1 MAELRLFGRSAAPG
15 VAEGVVA
22 VLDAA
27 RRSKSQA
34 GTRAEEVLAL
44 REALSRALTEV
55 EDLAGNATGEAGEML
70 GFQVA
75 MLSDDELVRPALEAV
90 EAGESAA
97 DAWEAAM
104 DAEIA
109 SYRAAGD
116 EHFAARAAD
125 LEDIRD
131 RVLGHLTPGAA
142 GPVIPAGSVVVAA
155 DLPISR
161 FLAIDWALGGA
172 IVLTQG
178 SPGSHVAM
186 LARARGVPMVVGLDG
201 DAVAMAGRE
210 ALVDAATG
218 EVVLNPTETTRV
230 AFAAKARTEKTA
242 NAVRAAFSARPALT
256 RDGTRIAL
264 NLNAGSA
271 DELDGVDPVI
281 CDGIGLVR
289 TELLFQAPGGLP
301 DEEAQYQAYR
311 RIVTWAEG
319 RPVTIRT
326 LDAGGDKPIPG
337 VTMDGESNPFLGV
350 RGIRLSLRNPALFR
364 TQLRALARASAD
376 GDLRIMLPMVTV
388 PAELEASR
396 KLLAEALAGLE
407 HDNIPAGRPKL
418 GMMIEVPAAAIVIDQ
433 FDADFFSI
441 GSNDL
446 TQYVTAAGRDIGA
459 VAELADPLNPAVMRL
474 IALVARHGRETG
486 REVSLCGDAGGDP
499 SSAGRDIGA
508 VAELADPLNPAVMRL
523 IALVARHG
531 RETGREVSLCGDAG
545 GDPRVIG
552 SLLRAGLRS
561 LSVAL

>member
-1 MAELRLFGRSAAPG
+1 MAERRLFGRSAAPG

-27 RRSKSQA
+27 KQSKRNA

-44 REALSRALTEV
+44 RRALSQALAEV
-55 EDLAGNATGEAGEML
+55 ADLAGNAAGEAADML

-75 MLSDDELVRPALEAV
+75 MLSDDELVRPTLEAV

-97 DAWEAAM
+97 AAWQAAM

-109 SYRAAGD
+109 GYRAAGD
-116 EHFAARAAD
+116 DHFAARTAD

-178 SPGSHVAM
+178 SPSSHVAM

-230 AFAAKARTEKTA
+230 AFAAKAQTEKTA
-242 NAVRAAFSARPALT
+242 NAVRAAFSARPAVT

-289 TELLFQAPGGLP
+289 TELLFHAPGGLP

-311 RIVTWAEG
+311 RIVAWAEG

-396 KLLAEALAGLE
+396 KLLAEALAGLA

-474 IALVARHGRETG
+474 IALVAQ
-486 REVSLCGDAGGDP
+486 
-499 SSAGRDIGA
+499 
-508 VAELADPLNPAVMRL
+508 
-523 IALVARHG
+523 HG

-561 LSVAL
+561 LSVAPASVGAAKQAIAAIDLREAAP

>member
-75 MLSDDELVRPALEAV
+75 MLAVDELVRPALDAV
-90 EAGESAA
+90 EAGESASV
-97 DAWEAAM
+97 AWETTMAV
-104 DAEIA
+104 EI
-109 SYRAAGD
+109 SGYRAAED
-116 EHFAARAAD
+116 AHFSARAAD

-131 RVLGHLTPGAA
+131 RVLGHLTPAADGAS
-142 GPVIPAGSVVVAA
+142 IPGGSVVVAT
-155 DLPISR
+155 DLPLSR
-161 FLAIDWALGGA
+161 FLGIDWAQGGA

-178 SPGSHVAM
+178 SPTSHVAM

-230 AFAAKARTEKTA
+230 AFAAKAQTEKTA

-311 RIVTWAEG
+311 RIVAWAEG

-326 LDAGGDKPIPG
+326 LDAGGDKPIKG

-350 RGIRLSLRNPALFR
+350 RGVRLSLRHPAVFR
-364 TQLRALARASAD
+364 VQLRALARASAD

-499 SSAGRDIGA
+499 
-508 VAELADPLNPAVMRL
+508 
-523 IALVARHG
+523 
-531 RETGREVSLCGDAG
+531 
-545 GDPRVIG
+545 RVIG

-561 LSVAL
+561 LSVAPASVGAAKQAIAAIDLREAAP

>member
-1 MAELRLFGRSAAPG
+1 MQDTAELRLFGRSAAPG

-27 RRSKSQA
+27 KQSRRAA
-34 GTRAEEVLAL
+34 GTQAEEALAL
-44 REALSRALTEV
+44 RRAVAQALAEV
-55 EDLAGNATGEAGEML
+55 TDLAENAAGEAADML

-75 MLSDDELVRPALEAV
+75 MLTDDELVRPALEAV

-97 DAWEAAM
+97 AAWEAAM
-104 DAEIA
+104 DAEIGG
-109 SYRAAGD
+109 YRDAGD
-116 EHFAARAAD
+116 DHFAARTAD

-142 GPVIPAGSVVVAA
+142 SPVIPAGSVVVAA

-161 FLAIDWALGGA
+161 FLAIDWARGGA

-178 SPGSHVAM
+178 SPTSHVAM
-186 LARARGVPMVVGLDG
+186 LARARGVPMVVGLGG
-201 DAVAMAGRE
+201 DAVVMAGRK

-218 EVVLNPTETTRV
+218 EVVLDPTETTRM
-230 AFAAKARTEKTA
+230 AFAAKAQTERKA
-242 NAVRAAFSARPALT
+242 NAARAAFRAKPAVT
-256 RDGTRIAL
+256 KDGTRIAL
-264 NLNAGSA
+264 NLNAASV
-271 DELDGVDPVI
+271 DELDGVDPAI
-281 CDGIGLVR
+281 CDGVGLVR
-289 TELLFQAPGGLP
+289 TELLFHAPGGLP
-301 DEEAQYQAYR
+301 DEEAQYRAYR
-311 RIVTWAEG
+311 RIVDWAEG

-364 TQLRALARASAD
+364 TQLRALARTSAD

-396 KLLAEALAGLE
+396 KLLADALADLAR
-407 HDNIPAGRPKL
+407 DNIPAGRPKL
-418 GMMIEVPAAAIVIDQ
+418 GIMVEVPAAAIAIDQ

-474 IALVARHGRETG
+474 IASVARHGRQ
-486 REVSLCGDAGGDP
+486 
-499 SSAGRDIGA
+499 
-508 VAELADPLNPAVMRL
+508 
-523 IALVARHG
+523 
-531 RETGREVSLCGDAG
+531 TGREVSLCGDAG

-552 SLLRAGLRS
+552 ALLRAGLRS
-561 LSVAL
+561 LSVAPACVGAAKQAIAAIDLREAAP

>member
-1 MAELRLFGRSAAPG
+1 MAERRLFGRSAAPG

-27 RRSKSQA
+27 KQSKRNA

-44 REALSRALTEV
+44 RRALSQALAEV
-55 EDLAGNATGEAGEML
+55 ADLAGNAAGEAADML

-75 MLSDDELVRPALEAV
+75 MLSDDELVRPTLEAV

-97 DAWEAAM
+97 AAWQAAM

-109 SYRAAGD
+109 GYRAAGD
-116 EHFAARAAD
+116 DHFAARTAD

-178 SPGSHVAM
+178 SPSSHVAM

-230 AFAAKARTEKTA
+230 AFAAKAQTEKTA
-242 NAVRAAFSARPALT
+242 NAVRAAFSAGPAVT
-256 RDGTRIAL
+256 RDGIRIAL
-264 NLNAGSA
+264 NLNVGSA
-271 DELDGVDPVI
+271 DELDGIDPAI

-289 TELLFQAPGGLP
+289 TELLFHAPGGLP

-311 RIVTWAEG
+311 RIVAWAEG

-337 VTMDGESNPFLGV
+337 VTMDGESNPVPRRPRHPPVAAQSGAV
-350 RGIRLSLRNPALFR
+350 PNPA
-364 TQLRALARASAD
+364 ARPGARIGGRRPANHAAD
-376 GDLRIMLPMVTV
+376 GDR
-388 PAELEASR
+388 
-396 KLLAEALAGLE
+396 
-407 HDNIPAGRPKL
+407 AGRTRGL
-418 GMMIEVPAAAIVIDQ
+418 AQ
-433 FDADFFSI
+433 
-441 GSNDL
+441 
-446 TQYVTAAGRDIGA
+446 AAGRGA
-459 VAELADPLNPAVMRL
+459 RGP
-474 IALVARHGRETG
+474 
-486 REVSLCGDAGGDP
+486 
-499 SSAGRDIGA
+499 GA
-508 VAELADPLNPAVMRL
+508 
-523 IALVARHG
+523 
-531 RETGREVSLCGDAG
+531 
-545 GDPRVIG
+545 
-552 SLLRAGLRS
+552 
-561 LSVAL
+561 